1 MEEKIFS
8 RSMNKSGIAA
18 RVIDLQF
25 PERNFSERELAE
37 IKTTDPW
44 VECEK

>member
-18 RVIDLQF
+18 RVIDLKF

-37 IKTTDPW
+37 IKTMDSW
-44 VECEK
+44 VACDE